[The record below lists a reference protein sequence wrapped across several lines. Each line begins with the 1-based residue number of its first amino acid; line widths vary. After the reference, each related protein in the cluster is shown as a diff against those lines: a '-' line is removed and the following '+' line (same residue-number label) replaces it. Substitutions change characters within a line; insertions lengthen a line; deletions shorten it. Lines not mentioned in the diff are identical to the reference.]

1 MKKDARSVALVGL
14 GVALALVSN
23 TAALSAA
30 KPESSVKKIF
40 YQLLSAIQATD
51 REAFV
56 AEATDRVKKEITQKF
71 MEKVHKLMGS
81 RLKKGYEATYLGQL
95 KKQEYQVHLWKV
107 TFKDNGDDYLIR
119 VALKDGKM
127 ATFNLW

>member
-1 MKKDARSVALVGL
+1 MTKDARSVALVGL

-56 AEATDRVKKEITQKF
+56 AEATDTVKKEITQKF
-71 MEKVHKLMGS
+71 MEK
-81 RLKKGYEATYLGQL
+81 RAQ
-95 KKQEYQVHLWKV
+95 
-107 TFKDNGDDYLIR
+107 
-119 VALKDGKM
+119 ADGLSAKEGV
-127 ATFNLW
+127 

>member
-1 MKKDARSVALVGL
+1 MTKDARSVALVGL

-56 AEATDRVKKEITQKF
+56 AEATDTVKEGNHP
-71 MEKVHKLMGS
+71 KVHGES
-81 RLKKGYEATYLGQL
+81 AQ
-95 KKQEYQVHLWKV
+95 
-107 TFKDNGDDYLIR
+107 
-119 VALKDGKM
+119 ADGLSAKEGV
-127 ATFNLW
+127 